1 MESNWNGYLNALG
14 KSKIPQ
20 DTKDFPT
27 TEGNTTSTGF
37 VEWKA
42 KNPTQQAKYDPMSL
56 NWKGVQ
62 ASESAVSQ
70 FQPVNKNT
78 GNK

>member
-20 DTKDFPT
+20 DTKEFPT
-27 TEGNTTSTGF
+27 TEGNTVSTGF

-42 KNPTQQAKYDPMSL
+42 KNPKQQAKYDPMSL
-56 NWKGVQ
+56 NWKGVK
-62 ASESAVSQ
+62 ASEAAAISQ
-70 FQPVNKNT
+70 YQPINK
-78 GNK
+78 

>member
-1 MESNWNGYLNALG
+1 MESNWNGYLKALG
-14 KSKIPQ
+14 KAKIPQ

-27 TEGNTTSTGF
+27 TEGNTESTGF

-42 KNPTQQAKYDPMSL
+42 NTKQQAKYDPMSL

-70 FQPVNKNT
+70 FQPVNNNQ
-78 GNK
+78 NK